1 MTLFTSRNRALLL
14 SSCILAM
21 AGFMV
26 GVQALAIHALPL
38 LSPAV
43 VATVDLET
51 TINSLD
57 EWAEMLASETDIG
70 DGLQSEVKR
79 RQDEIE
85 LLEADLE
92 DYPSGSEKFKEAFKR
107 YQMASIELQG
117 YVQFQQLK
125 SQQRTSE
132 LILKLY
138 EKIKLIAKQLADENG
153 YDIIL
158 MNDSVLEI
166 PENPE
171 NIVREISNRRIL
183 FARTQMDITDQLIQR
198 MNADHQA
205 SADSK

>member
-1 MTLFTSRNRALLL
+1 MTLFSSRNRVFLL
-14 SSCILAM
+14 STCILAM
-21 AGFMV
+21 AGFLV
-26 GVQALAIHALPL
+26 GVQALAVHALPL

-57 EWAEMLASETDIG
+57 EWADMLASETGINDE
-70 DGLQSEVKR
+70 LQVEVKR

-85 LLEADLE
+85 LLDADLA
-92 DYPSGSEKFKEAFKR
+92 DYPSGSEKFKAAFKK
-107 YQMASIELQG
+107 YQMAGIELQG

-132 LILKLY
+132 LILNLY
-138 EKIKLIAKQLADENG
+138 EKIKDMARQLADEHG

-171 NIVREISNRRIL
+171 NIIREISNRRIL
-183 FARTQMDITDQLIQR
+183 FARTQMDITDQLIQQ

-205 SADSK
+205 SVDSK